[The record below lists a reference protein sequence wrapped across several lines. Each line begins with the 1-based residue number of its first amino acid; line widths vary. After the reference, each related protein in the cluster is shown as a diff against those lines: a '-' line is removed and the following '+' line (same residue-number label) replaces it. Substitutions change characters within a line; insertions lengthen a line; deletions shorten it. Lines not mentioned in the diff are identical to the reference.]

1 MNLEGLGVAM
11 VTPFKEDGTID
22 FESIPLLV
30 ENITSGRAN
39 YILVMGTTAEVSTLS
54 DSEKKKVIQRVV
66 ESNQNKLPL
75 VIGIGGNDTFK
86 VIKEIQQTDLNPFQ
100 AILSVSPYYNK
111 PTQEGIYQHYK
122 HIANIT
128 PLPLILYNVPSRTGS
143 NIEPKTFIKLVENFD
158 NIIAIKE
165 ASGDIEQAQQI
176 IKLSPS
182 GIQVISGDDSLTL
195 PMLLAGA
202 VGSISVLGNA
212 LPVPIV
218 QIFDYVAKGNLKKA
232 YNLHYEMMDI
242 IHLIFEEGNPSGIK
256 ALLELMSIC
265 KKTVRLPLISASSD
279 LFRRIKNVLEKS
291 IYSI

>member
-11 VTPFKEDGTID
+11 VTPFNEDGTID
-22 FESIPLLV
+22 FESIPILV

-212 LPVPIV
+212 LPIPIV
-218 QIFDYVAKGNLKKA
+218 KIFDYVAKGNLKKA
-232 YNLHYEMMDI
+232 YNLHFEMMDI

-279 LFRRIKNVLEKS
+279 LFSRIEDVLEKS

>member
-11 VTPFKEDGTID
+11 VTPFNEDGTID
-22 FESIPLLV
+22 FESIPPLV
-30 ENITSGRAN
+30 KNITSGRAN
-39 YILVMGTTAEVSTLS
+39 YILVMGTTAEVNTLS
-54 DSEKKKVIQRVV
+54 DSEKKKVIRRVV

-75 VIGIGGNDTFK
+75 VIGIGGNDTFR

-122 HIANIT
+122 HIAKIT

-143 NIEPKTFIKLVENFD
+143 NIEPKTFIKLVEDFD

-212 LPVPIV
+212 LPIPIV
-218 QIFDYVAKGNLKKA
+218 KIFDYVAKGNLKKA

>member
-11 VTPFKEDGTID
+11 VTPFNEDGTID
-22 FESIPLLV
+22 FESIPPLV
-30 ENITSGRAN
+30 KNITSGRAN
-39 YILVMGTTAEVSTLS
+39 YILVMGTTAEVNTLS
-54 DSEKKKVIQRVV
+54 DSEKKKVIRRVV

-75 VIGIGGNDTFK
+75 VIGIGGNDTFR

-122 HIANIT
+122 HIAKIT

-143 NIEPKTFIKLVENFD
+143 NIEPKTFIKLVEDFD

-212 LPVPIV
+212 LPIPIV
-218 QIFDYVAKGNLKKA
+218 KIFDYVAKGNLKKA

-265 KKTVRLPLISASSD
+265 KKTVRLPLVSASSD
-279 LFRRIKNVLEKS
+279 LFSRIEDVLEKS

>member
-39 YILVMGTTAEVSTLS
+39 YILLMGTTAEVSTLS

-232 YNLHYEMMDI
+232 YILHYEMMDI

>member
-11 VTPFKEDGTID
+11 VTPFNEDGTID
-22 FESIPLLV
+22 FESIPPLV
-30 ENITSGRAN
+30 KNITSGRAN
-39 YILVMGTTAEVSTLS
+39 YILVMGTTAEVNTLS
-54 DSEKKKVIQRVV
+54 DSEKKKVIRRVV

-75 VIGIGGNDTFK
+75 VIGIGGNDTFR

-122 HIANIT
+122 HIAKIT

-143 NIEPKTFIKLVENFD
+143 NIEPKTFIKLVEDFD

-212 LPVPIV
+212 LPIPIV
-218 QIFDYVAKGNLKKA
+218 KIFDYVAKGNLKKA

-279 LFRRIKNVLEKS
+279 LFSRIEDVLEKS

>member
-11 VTPFKEDGTID
+11 VTPFNEDGTID

-30 ENITSGRAN
+30 ENITLGRAN
-39 YILVMGTTAEVSTLS
+39 YILVMGTTAEVNTLS
-54 DSEKKKVIQRVV
+54 DSEKKKVIRRVV

-75 VIGIGGNDTFK
+75 VIGIGGNDTFR

-122 HIANIT
+122 HIAKIT

-143 NIEPKTFIKLVENFD
+143 NIEPKTFIKLVEDFD

-212 LPVPIV
+212 LPIPIV
-218 QIFDYVAKGNLKKA
+218 KIFDYVAKGNLKKA

-279 LFRRIKNVLEKS
+279 LFSRIENVLEKS

>member
-265 KKTVRLPLISASSD
+265 KKTVRLPLVSASSD
-279 LFRRIKNVLEKS
+279 LFSRIEDVLEKS